1 MKRDISGLL
10 DTGNAI
16 SGSRVFRKVKIWLA
30 GLKGRMY
37 AGGYEKDILSG
48 CIMLKNLSVVYKNR
62 PMSADFI
69 IEELMK
75 SSGLMR
81 DVYGRIL
88 SEYRT
93 GSCEEAVKVLQE
105 RVPTKTAKNFA
116 MILSKL
122 DQINPSELAEYMAA
136 FEKSME
142 EERATEAMHRAEKK
156 SIVITA
162 IATASV
168 FAVLFN
174 FVRVVIFINAM
185 NMLQSVF

>member
-1 MKRDISGLL
+1 MKRKLADFTSGE
-10 DTGNAI
+10 DSIKN
-16 SGSRVFRKVKIWLA
+16 SRIYKAVRKQAA
-30 GLKGRMY
+30 GIKGRIY
-37 AGGYEKDILSG
+37 AKGYERDILSS
-48 CIMLKNLSVVYKNR
+48 CIMLKNLSVVYKAR

-75 SSGLMR
+75 SSTFLK
-81 DVYGRIL
+81 DVYRRIL
-88 SEYRT
+88 SDYRT
-93 GSCEEAVKVLQE
+93 GNCDEAVKILQE
-105 RVPTKTAKNFA
+105 KVPTRTAKNFA

-122 DQINPSELAEYMAA
+122 DRINPSELAGYMEA

-142 EERATEAMHRAEKK
+142 EERTTEAMRRAEKK
-156 SIVITA
+156 NIIITA

-185 NMLQSVF
+185 EMLQSVF